1 MNMDKDTVIKLEL
14 TVEEVNIVMSGLAE
28 LPVKISI
35 KTLQRVEDQTRRQ
48 LNSSNNEPVANA

>member
-1 MNMDKDTVIKLEL
+1 MDKDTVIKLEL

>member
-1 MNMDKDTVIKLEL
+1 MDKDTVIKLEL

-35 KTLQRVEDQTRRQ
+35 KTLQRVEEQTRQQ
-48 LNSSNNEPVANA
+48 LNNLNEPVATA

>member
-35 KTLQRVEDQTRRQ
+35 KTLQRVEEQTRQQ
-48 LNSSNNEPVANA
+48 LNNLNEPVATA